1 MVYCLSAGS
10 STSSDKTRKA
20 VTDLMYSLF
29 DLGLYLLVY
38 SFLGWVVEAG
48 YYAVTRRRFC
58 NRGVLSLPLI
68 LAYGF
73 TFDLLILVLPTL
85 AGHHI
90 LSFIAVMVISAVA
103 ESIADHFFQRVG
115 PKIDW
120 QAERNRL
127 LAGSGRGLL
136 ASAAVAAVYY
146 AVYLVF
152 HPLLL
157 VSTLLIPELF
167 KRTAVIAA
175 LVLIGLDFSSVLY
188 AVRTGDASRYEQ
200 RQAGDG
206 QGKLAAKLYNAIWKR
221 LQKAYP
227 GMQQADGQEDAAYTF
242 AKGLCWDKLVWVFL
256 VSALL
261 GDVIETFWCGLV
273 DGQWMNRSSVLYGP
287 FSFVWGLG
295 AAVLTVTL
303 QQLAEKNDRYVFAA
317 GFVVGG
323 AYEYICSVFTELV
336 FGTVFWDYS
345 DMPLNIGG
353 RTNVLF
359 CFFWGVL
366 AVVWIKVVYPPM
378 SRGIESLPP
387 LAGKIFTWIVVF
399 FMVCNAA
406 LTSAAML
413 RYSTRALQPEPANA
427 FEEFIDRQYGD
438 QYMESRWPNM
448 IMTDGPGA

>member
-1 MVYCLSAGS
+1 
-10 STSSDKTRKA
+10 
-20 VTDLMYSLF
+20 MYSLY
-29 DLGLYLLVY
+29 DLGLYLLIY

-48 YYAVTRRRFC
+48 YYAVARRKFC

-68 LAYGF
+68 LAYGV

-85 AGHHI
+85 AGRHI
-90 LSFIAVMVISAVA
+90 LSFLAVMVTSAVV
-103 ESIADHFFQRVG
+103 ESIANHFFRRVG

-120 QAERNRL
+120 QAERSRL
-127 LAGSGRGLL
+127 LSGNGRGLL
-136 ASAAVAAVYY
+136 ASMAVAAVYY
-146 AVYLVF
+146 AVYLVL

-157 VSTLLIPELF
+157 AGVLLIPELF
-167 KRTAVIAA
+167 KRIAVVAVLA
-175 LVLIGLDFSSVLY
+175 LIGLDFAAVFY
-188 AVRTGDASRYEQ
+188 AVRTGDASRYEE
-200 RQAGDG
+200 RQAGSG
-206 QGKLAAKLYNAIWKR
+206 QGKLAAKLYNAIWSR

-227 GMQQADGQEDAAYTF
+227 GMRQTGEPEEAAYTF

-261 GDVIETFWCGLV
+261 GDVIETFYCGLV

-303 QQLAEKNDRYVFAA
+303 QGLAEKNDRYVFAA

-323 AYEYICSVFTELV
+323 AYEYMCSVFTELV

-378 SRGIESLPP
+378 SKGIESLPA
-387 LAGKIFTWIVVF
+387 LAGKILTWIVAF
-399 FMVCNAA
+399 FMVCNAV
-406 LTSAAML
+406 LTSTAML
-413 RYSTRALQPEPANA
+413 RYNTRALRPEPANA
-427 FEEFIDRQYGD
+427 FEEFIDRQYSD
-438 QYMESRWPNM
+438 QHIETRWPNM
-448 IMTDGPGA
+448 IVTKSSD